1 MTVEELCLCAGRA
14 DATDD
19 AFVASIQRGEITVR
33 DGALDLSG
41 LSAGQYCR
49 IVGSTFN
56 DGLHCW
62 PVSDMVD
69 AEFAGE
75 VMALAIPPAVISL
88 SVEIEEWVRSN
99 KKALDAPYASE
110 SFGGYTYSKEGVSVP
125 QSGSYASTGWRA
137 HFRDQLNQWR
147 RL

>member
-56 DGLHCW
+56 DGIYLC
-62 PVSDMVD
+62 PVAGLVD
-69 AEFAGE
+69 EVFDGAVFALRIPAAFVRLAEEIDAWQKANGVVAG
-75 VMALAIPPAVISL
+75 AY
-88 SVEIEEWVRSN
+88 
-99 KKALDAPYASE
+99 KSE
-110 SFGGYTYSKEGVSVP
+110 SFEGYTYDRGTDPVTGGGVSW
-125 QSGSYASTGWRA
+125 QSV
-137 HFRDQLNQWR
+137 FRREINRWR
-147 RL
+147 RV